1 MSNKNLNQTK
11 SKQTASCLNDV
22 LDQEAKTPM
31 SRTVLATKNG
41 QTINLLVTFASRT
54 VFIYLLG
61 EYYLGVNYLFVDILN
76 VLSFAELGFGS
87 AMTFALYSPVAK
99 GQNEKVRQLIYFYRN
114 AYRVI
119 AFVVLLF
126 GLALL
131 PFL

>member
-31 SRTVLATKNG
+31 SRTVLATKNAAFGLAG

-87 AMTFALYSPVAK
+87 AMTFALYSPWRK
-99 GQNEKVRQLIYFYRN
+99 DKTKKFDS
-114 AYRVI
+114 
-119 AFVVLLF
+119 
-126 GLALL
+126 
-131 PFL
+131 